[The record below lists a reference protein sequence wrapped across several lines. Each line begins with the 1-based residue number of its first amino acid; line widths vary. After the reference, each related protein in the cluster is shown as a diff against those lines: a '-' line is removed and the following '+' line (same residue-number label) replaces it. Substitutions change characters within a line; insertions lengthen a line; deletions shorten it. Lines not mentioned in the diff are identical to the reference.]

1 MNLLHN
7 SRRPDFRTPFGAVV
21 VGTAV
26 RLSLHVEDADAHALE
41 ARVRIWVDGEGE
53 RFVPMDATDGATLSA
68 TIDCAEQE
76 LVWYS
81 FHVKDAAGRMH
92 YVGAHQGRTGG
103 LSVTYD
109 YPEVPSFQIT
119 VYRHRAQRPAWYEHG
134 IVYQIFPDRYRR
146 DPGWRERCEAA
157 LAKDRRGPGKRIVE
171 DWNTPP
177 VYERDETGAIR
188 TWDFYGGS
196 LEGIR
201 LDLDRLQEMG
211 VTLSLIHI

>member
-81 FHVKDAAGRMH
+81 FHVKDTAGRMH

-146 DPGWRERCEAA
+146 DPGW
-157 LAKDRRGPGKRIVE
+157 
-171 DWNTPP
+171 
-177 VYERDETGAIR
+177 
-188 TWDFYGGS
+188 
-196 LEGIR
+196 
-201 LDLDRLQEMG
+201 
-211 VTLSLIHI
+211 